1 MNVFVTG
8 FGPFLGNG
16 DNPSASLAESCGLPF
31 RVLPVTFHAVEE
43 FLASAPE
50 FDALLMLGLASG
62 EQNPRL
68 RLEMMARN
76 VIGATPDAE
85 GVVGGPGPI
94 APFAPR
100 QLGATLFRSPALVAE
115 CEHWRPSV
123 DAGSYLCN
131 YSLFRALQTWP
142 GQAVGFVHVPPVEV
156 LPLDLQRAVL
166 AQLLQYL
173 PVD

>member
-8 FGPFLGNG
+8 FGPFLGND
-16 DNPSASLAESCGLPF
+16 DNPSAALAESCGLPF
-31 RVLPVTFHAVEE
+31 RVLPVTFRAVEE

-62 EQNPRL
+62 EQDPRM
-68 RLEMMARN
+68 RLEMVARN
-76 VIGATPDAE
+76 VISATPDAD

-94 APFAPR
+94 APMAPR
-100 QLGATLFRSPALVAE
+100 QLGATVFRSPALVTE

-142 GQAVGFVHVPPVEV
+142 GRAVGFVHVPPVEV
-156 LPLDLQRAVL
+156 MPLEAQRAAL
-166 AQLLQYL
+166 AD
-173 PVD
+173 VIAHI

>member
-8 FGPFLGNG
+8 FGPFLGND
-16 DNPSASLAESCGLPF
+16 DNPSAALAESCGLPF
-31 RVLPVTFHAVEE
+31 RVLPVTFRAVEE

-50 FDALLMLGLASG
+50 FHALLMLGLASG

-68 RLEMMARN
+68 RLEMVARN

-94 APFAPR
+94 TPFAPR
-100 QLGATLFRSPALVAE
+100 QLGATLFRTPELVAE
-115 CEHWRPSV
+115 SAYWRPSV

-142 GQAVGFVHVPPVEV
+142 SRAVGFVHVPPVGAM
-156 LPLDLQRAVL
+156 PLEAQRAAL
-166 AQLLQYL
+166 AD
-173 PVD
+173 VIANI

>member
-1 MNVFVTG
+1 MNVFATG
-8 FGPFLGNG
+8 FGPFLGND
-16 DNPSASLAESCGLPF
+16 DNPSAALAESCGLPF
-31 RVLPVTFHAVEE
+31 RVLPVTFRAVEE

-62 EQNPRL
+62 DQDPRL
-68 RLEMMARN
+68 RLEMVARN
-76 VIGATPDAE
+76 VVGPTPDAE

-100 QLGATLFRSPALVAE
+100 QLGATLFRVPELVAE
-115 CEHWRPSV
+115 SPHWRPSV

-142 GQAVGFVHVPPVEV
+142 SRAVGFVHVPPVEV
-156 LPLDLQRAVL
+156 MPLAVQRVAL
-166 AQLLQYL
+166 AD
-173 PVD
+173 VIAHI